1 MQRPGTSRFS
11 LTMPSRRPFWAARRG
26 AVEGGFEPLLQCAAH
41 RLYGRD
47 PRKAE
52 SAVLSD

>member
-1 MQRPGTSRFS
+1 MRQDATRALR
-11 LTMPSRRPFWAARRG
+11 ARHSPVG
-26 AVEGGFEPLLQCAAH
+26 CAAH

-52 SAVLSD
+52 FAAGEVHLHWSLTQRAAISIFDV